1 MAARC
6 SRSGPRCGGRI
17 NARTRHAGVPGT
29 GRMTVRGRLGAIS
42 GTSSLSAAAT
52 RRQWLAGAT
61 VPPPGLPTGT
71 LRRPKGLI
79 AVFAQWKI
87 DWHSNCSVATI
98 DLRFVACSA
107 STAMPLRTS
116 LSASRVQAWNVLD
129 VLPVRRSGRCRTH
142 GAAGEASTVQ
152 NHQVRSFG
160 ARGGRGV
167 RRVGFA
173 PKKAGRRS
181 GIGRLCR
188 SLAHDN
194 LSRDK
199 RRNKRDF
206 GLPSLQ
212 GALEGTSATI
222 WAILSVREPVAAG
235 DRKGCLSNCVK
246 REVVWSSTGML
257 SSVWL

>member
-152 NHQVRSFG
+152 NHQAGVLPR
-160 ARGGRGV
+160 AAAVGRAASDLHRK
-167 RRVGFA
+167 RRVDAAESGA
-173 PKKAGRRS
+173 SAAHLHTTTLAGTNGETR
-181 GIGRLCR
+181 GISAFHPCR
-188 SLAHDN
+188 ALWKVHQQQ
-194 LSRDK
+194 
-199 RRNKRDF
+199 F
-206 GLPSLQ
+206 GLFSRSENRL
-212 GALEGTSATI
+212 
-222 WAILSVREPVAAG
+222 RPVTEKDACRIA
-235 DRKGCLSNCVK
+235 
-246 REVVWSSTGML
+246 
-257 SSVWL
+257 